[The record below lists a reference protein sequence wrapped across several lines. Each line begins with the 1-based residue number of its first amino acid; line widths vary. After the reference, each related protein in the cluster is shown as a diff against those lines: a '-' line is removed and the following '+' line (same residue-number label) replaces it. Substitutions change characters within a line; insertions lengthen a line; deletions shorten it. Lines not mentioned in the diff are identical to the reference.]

1 MYPIEEHPMSDQP
14 ENLML
19 VCLRRLDTKMDRL
32 IEDTGDLRRR
42 MTTVEVQVGNQT
54 ATENSHYAGVMLR
67 LDRVEDR
74 LDRIERRL
82 DLTEPAG
89 VAER

>member
-1 MYPIEEHPMSDQP
+1 MSDQP

-19 VCLRRLDTKMDRL
+19 VYLRRLDTKMDRL
-32 IEDTGDLRRR
+32 IEDMGDLKRR
-42 MTTVEVQVGNQT
+42 MTTVEVQVGTQA
-54 ATENSHYAGVMLR
+54 ATENSHYASVMLR

-82 DLTEPAG
+82 DLTESVEDRG
-89 VAER
+89 